1 MFQLTEELIKESFAQ
16 LGIECDFFPVFEK
29 EARSAYEELQRD
41 EPDEETTEYEDTN
54 VCFSIEQAKNFI
66 LCYVRELKK
75 GHCIK
80 WADAYAKSSV
90 YWNYSDDDSAHEA
103 LQAMEDYK
111 EKERELEVHANAINN
126 DPVFKKRYKTL
137 ISDGN
142 PKANELAEEYTKVY
156 YRCVDSGK
164 STDYA
169 HAYAYASN
177 IYDKWCWDK
186 YARAYEIAIK
196 NGEKESDAHYFRD
209 YCLDAV
215 DQGVFAM
222 QDEFGKNFK
231 EEWQREFYICLM
243 CEDCEEVDKEKL
255 SHTQIED
262 IKRRF
267 Q

>member
-156 YRCVDSGK
+156 HRCVDSGK
-164 STDYA
+164 STRRRGCSSRGSLCRICNLA
-169 HAYAYASN
+169 LIIIRICNQFCCQN
-177 IYDKWCWDK
+177 I
-186 YARAYEIAIK
+186 I
-196 NGEKESDAHYFRD
+196 FR
-209 YCLDAV
+209 YYPAV
-215 DQGVFAM
+215 VFYYPT
-222 QDEFGKNFK
+222 G
-231 EEWQREFYICLM
+231 
-243 CEDCEEVDKEKL
+243 
-255 SHTQIED
+255 
-262 IKRRF
+262 
-267 Q
+267 